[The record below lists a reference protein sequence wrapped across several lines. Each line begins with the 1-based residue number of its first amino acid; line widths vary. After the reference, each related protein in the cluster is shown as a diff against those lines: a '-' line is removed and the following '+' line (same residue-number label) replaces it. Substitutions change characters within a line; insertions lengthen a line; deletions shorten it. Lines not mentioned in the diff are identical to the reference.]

1 MLHLR
6 TPNVGVV
13 KSPRPRVR
21 ISRADAVRGVSLAIV
36 TLAVAG
42 LVSLNSIGR
51 QSADAATATPSALTV
66 KWLDDA
72 SSVAVDQPKRDA
84 ASGHYIE
91 MKNLSITVSQTTGL
105 IDQAISVSVKD
116 FANGVGTRDST
127 RVNGSSVFASNAQN
141 FLQAMQ
147 CWGDPTAEN
156 FRQTCQWGGRYTP
169 SGNNGLGSSAFPDT
183 TLRVGTI
190 DIDPNNTN
198 AVDNPFVTVQGK
210 SVAGKPA
217 AGGYELLNYFNPAT
231 SNEVT
236 TARVG
241 ADGSGSFDFEP
252 QTADTAPQLGCGT
265 EGHLRCWLVVVPRG
279 TVFGGD
285 AKCSQFA
292 DPAGDGST
300 TYTKWQK
307 NALQAG
313 SPVNPNCDYWSN
325 RVVIPLDFAP
335 VGSRCAV
342 GSTEQR
348 VIGSQ
353 LMVGAMSSW
362 QPDLCSKQKTTY
374 SFSTNPDSVARH
386 QLLEGQAS
394 VAYSSQPLSPG
405 EQTSNESRQTLAS
418 TKLSYAPVAVSGVAI
433 AFLAEFDEGRQTQ
446 LNLSPRLV
454 AKLLTQSYA
463 FQVPVSTSDDPS
475 KPIAHLTVP
484 KNSNRPYRLMSDDP
498 EFQQL
503 NPDTARFFQQN
514 PSIVL
519 PGPSSSDAVRQVW
532 KWLEADT
539 NAAAFLSGTPDEWG
553 MGINPYYL
561 PFGDAKAKVPTFDAR
576 GDYVIS
582 GNTRA
587 LSPVGLKNI
596 DDSPLSLATVPL
608 DTFIKA
614 DLTKSPLVLVNG
626 QIRPFDSIQFAP
638 YVDNLLTAA
647 RTAFRADPK
656 SKTIWDPTKFNPAG
670 EKGDWVSTGAQVPG
684 QKFMIAIT
692 DTPSASRYGLNIAS
706 IRPANSSTLT
716 MPTKEGLSTALAALR
731 PTSDGRVTQVDPA
744 AVAAPGYPLTVVTYA
759 DVNLTLSTAANRK
772 SIASLIS
779 QITTTGQ
786 VPGTEPGELPAGY
799 LPITSAMAA
808 QAAESVTAIR
818 AFTPANA
825 VDSTSNSST
834 PETGDYPGGNISG
847 FDDSGAIAGGAAAA
861 AAAADPSITAAPIA
875 DGKARTSSPSDNV
888 IVRSGLALS
897 LGVGSAGVLF
907 APILFKRRGFL

>member
-1 MLHLR
+1 MS
-6 TPNVGVV
+6 
-13 KSPRPRVR
+13 SPRPRVR
-21 ISRADAVRGVSLAIV
+21 FSRAGVVRAVSLAIV
-36 TLAVAG
+36 ALAVAG
-42 LVSLNSIGR
+42 LVSLDSIGR
-51 QSADAATATPSALTV
+51 QSADAAAATSSALTV
-66 KWLDDA
+66 KWLADN
-72 SSVAVDQPKRDA
+72 SSAATEQPARDVS
-84 ASGHYIE
+84 SGHFGE
-91 MKNLSITVSQTTGL
+91 MKNLSISVSQTSGL
-105 IDQAISVSVKD
+105 IDQAISVSVTG
-116 FANGVGTRDST
+116 FATGVGTRDST
-127 RVNGSSVFASNAQN
+127 RLNGSSVFASNAQN

-147 CWGDPTAEN
+147 CWGDPKADN

-198 AVDNPFVTVQGK
+198 AVDNPFVTVQDK
-210 SVAGKPA
+210 SVAGKPV
-217 AGGYELLNYFNPAT
+217 AGGYAILDYFNPAT

-241 ADGSGSFDFEP
+241 IDGTGSFDFEP

-285 AKCSQFA
+285 NKCSQFP

-313 SPVNPNCDYWSN
+313 SPVNPNCDYWDN

-342 GSTEQR
+342 GSAEQR

-386 QLLEGQAS
+386 QLLEGQAA

-405 EQTSNESRQTLAS
+405 EQTTNEARQTLAT

-454 AKLLTQSYA
+454 AKLLTQSYG

-475 KPIAHLTVP
+475 KPVAHLTVP
-484 KNSNRPYRLMSDDP
+484 KNTSRPYRLLSDDP
-498 EFQQL
+498 EFQKL

-519 PGPSSSDAVRQVW
+519 PGPSGSDAVRQVW
-532 KWLEADT
+532 KWLEADKD
-539 NAAAFLSGTPDEWG
+539 AAAFLAGTPDEWG

-561 PFGDAKAKVPTFDAR
+561 PFGDARALVPSFDAK
-576 GDYVIS
+576 GDYVLA
-582 GNTRA
+582 GGARA

-596 DDSPLSLATVPL
+596 DDSPLSLSTVPL

-626 QIRPFDSIQFAP
+626 QVRPFDSIQFAP
-638 YVDNLLTAA
+638 YVDNLLGAA
-647 RTAFRADPK
+647 RTAFRADPN

-670 EKGDWVSTGAQVPG
+670 EKGDWVSSGAQVPG

-692 DTPSASRYGLNIAS
+692 DTPSAARYGLNIAS
-706 IRPANSSTLT
+706 IRAANSMTLT
-716 MPTKEGLSTALAALR
+716 DPTKEGLSIALAALR
-731 PTSDGRVTQVDPA
+731 PTSDERVTQVDPA

-772 SIASLIS
+772 SISSLIA

-786 VPGTEPGELPAGY
+786 VPGTEPGQLPAGY
-799 LPITSAMAA
+799 LPITGAMAA
-808 QAAESVTAIR
+808 QAAQSVTVIR
-818 AFTPANA
+818 AFIPANA
-825 VDSTSNSST
+825 VDSTSDSST
-834 PETGDYPGGNISG
+834 PETGDYAGGNISG
-847 FDDSGAIAGGAAAA
+847 FDDSGAIAGGAAG
-861 AAAADPSITAAPIA
+861 ADPSLTAAA
-875 DGKARTSSPSDNV
+875 VGDDGKARTASASDNV
-888 IVRSGLALS
+888 IARSGLALS
-897 LGVGSAGVLF
+897 LGMGAAGVLF
-907 APILFKRRGFL
+907 APMLFKRRGFL

>member
-6 TPNVGVV
+6 TPNVNIV

-21 ISRADAVRGVSLAIV
+21 ISRADAVRGVSLAVV

-42 LVSLNSIGR
+42 LVSLNSIGK
-51 QSADAATATPSALTV
+51 QNADAATATSSALTV
-66 KWLDDA
+66 KWLADD
-72 SSVAVDQPKRDA
+72 SSVAADQPKRDS
-84 ASGHYIE
+84 ASGHYSE
-91 MKNLSITVSQTTGL
+91 MKDLSITVSQTSGL
-105 IDQAISVSVKD
+105 IDQAVSVSVKN
-116 FANGVGTRDST
+116 FANGVGTRDSSRFT
-127 RVNGSSVFASNAQN
+127 GTSVFASNAQN

-156 FRQTCQWGGRYTP
+156 FRQTCEWGGRYTP

-183 TLRVGTI
+183 TMRVGTI
-190 DIDPNNTN
+190 DADPNKPND
-198 AVDNPFVTVQGK
+198 VDNPFLKVQGANPIPGK
-210 SVAGKPA
+210 PIAGK
-217 AGGYELLNYFNPAT
+217 YEILDYFNPAT

-236 TARVG
+236 TARIG
-241 ADGSGSFDFEP
+241 TNGEGSFDFEP

-285 AKCSQFA
+285 AKCSQFP

-300 TYTKWQK
+300 TYIKWQK

-313 SPVNPNCDYWSN
+313 SPINPNCDYWDN
-325 RVVIPLDFAP
+325 RVVLPLDFAP
-335 VGSRCAV
+335 VGSRCAI

-394 VAYSSQPLSPG
+394 IAFSSQPLSPG
-405 EQTSNESRQTLAS
+405 EQTSNESRQMLAT

-463 FQVPVSTSDDPS
+463 FQVPVSTTDDDPL
-475 KPIAHLTVP
+475 KAVAHLTVP
-484 KNSNRPYRLMSDDP
+484 KNTNRPYRLLSDDP
-498 EFQQL
+498 EFQKL

-519 PGPSSSDAVRQVW
+519 PGPSSADAVRQVW
-532 KWLEADT
+532 KWLASDKD
-539 NAAAFLSGTPDEWG
+539 ASAFLAGTPDEWG
-553 MGINPYYL
+553 MGVNPYYL
-561 PFGDAKAKVPTFDAR
+561 PFGGAGAKVPTFDAK
-576 GDYVIS
+576 GNYVLD
-582 GNTRA
+582 GNGHA
-587 LSPVGLKNI
+587 LTPVGLKNI

-614 DLTKSPLVLVNG
+614 DLTKAPLAVVQN
-626 QIRPFDSIQFAP
+626 QRPFDSIQLSP
-638 YVDNLLTAA
+638 YVDNMLNSA
-647 RTAFRADPK
+647 RTAFRADPN
-656 SKTIWDPTKFNPAG
+656 SKTIWDPSKFNQAG
-670 EKGDWVSTGAQVPG
+670 DKGDWVTSGAQEPG
-684 QKFMIAIT
+684 KKFMIAIT
-692 DTPSASRYGLNIAS
+692 DTPSAARYGLNIAS
-706 IRPANSSTLT
+706 IQPANSSTLT
-716 MPTKEGLSTALAALR
+716 NPTKEGLSTALAALR
-731 PTSDGRVTQVDPA
+731 PTSDERVTQVDPA
-744 AVAAPGYPLTVVTYA
+744 AVAAPGYPLTVITYA
-759 DVNLTLSTAANRK
+759 DVNLTLSTLAKRK

-779 QITTTGQ
+779 QVTTTGQ
-786 VPGTEPGELPAGY
+786 IPGTEAGQLPAGY
-799 LPITSAMAA
+799 LPITSAMVA
-808 QAAESVTAIR
+808 QAAQSVAAILQ
-818 AFTPANA
+818 FVPSNT

-834 PETGDYPGGNISG
+834 PETGDYVSGNISG

-861 AAAADPSITAAPIA
+861 DPTRTAPVSVT
-875 DGKARTSSPSDNV
+875 DTKARTASPSDNF

-897 LGVGSAGVLF
+897 LGVGSAGILF